1 MNVHQWAVKWGV
13 PHEAFTELMV
23 SVFGHIP
30 VEAQPT
36 VKRSE
41 AAVQQAV
48 KIKASHQ
55 GRRMFRNNV
64 GVLPREDGVPIR
76 FGLANDS
83 KAMNKNLKSSDL
95 IGVSPIQIT
104 QDMVGTVIGQFTSLE
119 VKKPGWTYNPN
130 DEHQAAQQKW
140 HELVIR
146 FGGDSRFI
154 THEDQL

>member
-1 MNVHQWAVKWGV
+1 VSHQAV
-13 PHEAFTELMV
+13 TELMV
-23 SVFGHIP
+23 KVFGHVP
-30 VEAQPT
+30 VEAQLT
-36 VKRSE
+36 LKRSE

-48 KIKASHQ
+48 KIKASQQ

-64 GVLPREDGVPIR
+64 GVLPRGDGVPIR

-95 IGVSPIQIT
+95 IGISPLLINASHI
-104 QDMVGTVIGQFTSLE
+104 GTVIGQFTSIE
-119 VKKPGWTYNPN
+119 VKKPGWAYNPN

-140 HELVIR
+140 HELITR